1 MKIQV
6 KFNDGS
12 VKELEKGKSAQELFP
27 DKKIIAVKINGDLKD
42 VYTPLENDCHLEILT
57 EENLESLN
65 ILRHSTA
72 HLMAHSVL
80 RIYKDVEFAIG
91 PTIEDGFYYDFDL
104 KETLSPEDFK
114 KIEEEMK
121 KIIKENLPIRRVE
134 MPKKEAKKLLESM
147 KAKFKLEMLEEIEDE
162 IVSFY
167 KQGDFIDWCKGPHLP
182 STGYIK
188 HFKLLKVAGA
198 YWRGDEKREMLQRI
212 YGTAFFR
219 KEELEEY
226 LRFLEEAQKRDHKRI
241 GKNCKLWS
249 FHPEAPGFPFYLPYG
264 MRLYDNIINYI
275 KNKHF
280 EKKYVQVKGPIILN
294 EELWRRSG
302 HWDHFKENMYFT
314 EIDET
319 AYAVKPMNCPGHILI
334 YKEELRSYKDLP
346 LRFFELGLVHR
357 HEKSGVLNGLLR
369 VRAFTQD
376 DAHIFCSVEQI
387 KDAIIEVILMVFE
400 IYTDF
405 GFREWSISL
414 STMPDKAMGSKELW
428 ERAENALKE
437 AMQELDIKFKL
448 KPKEGAFYGPKIDF
462 TIKDSL
468 KREWQCG
475 TIQLDFSLPERFEL
489 EYMEKD
495 GKMAKPVMIHRAI
508 LGSLERF
515 IAIITENYGG
525 SFPFWL
531 SPRQIAI
538 LPVSEKKFGNY
549 AKEIEELLKREGF
562 FVEADLRDESL
573 SKKIREATQLK
584 TNYLFIVGEKEVKDN
599 SVSVRTREG
608 EDLGA
613 FSIQEII
620 DKLKKERGN
629 YEKNEGSFK
638 SK

>member
-6 KFNDGS
+6 KFSDGS
-12 VKELEKGKSAQELFP
+12 VKETEKGKSAQEFFP
-27 DKKIIAVKINGDLKD
+27 DKKIIAVKINGELKD
-42 VYTPLENDCHLEILT
+42 AYSPLENDCLLEIIT
-57 EENLESLN
+57 EENPESLD

-80 RIYKDVEFAIG
+80 RLYKDVEFAIG

-121 KIIKENLPIRRVE
+121 KIIKEDLPIRRIE

-147 KAKFKLEMLEEIEDE
+147 KAKYKLEMLEEVPDE

-182 STGYIK
+182 STALIK

-212 YGTAFFR
+212 YGTAFFK

-226 LRFLEEAQKRDHKRI
+226 LKFLEEAQKRDHKRI
-241 GKNCKLWS
+241 GKICKLWS
-249 FHPEAPGFPFYLPYG
+249 FHPEAPGFPFFLPYG

-275 KNKHF
+275 KSKHF

-294 EELWRRSG
+294 EELWKRSG

-319 AYAVKPMNCPGHILI
+319 SYAVKPMNCPGHILI

-376 DAHIFCSVEQI
+376 DAHVFCSVQQI
-387 KDAIIEVILMVFE
+387 KDTIKEVISMVFE

-405 GFREWSISL
+405 GFKDFSISL

-428 ERAENALKE
+428 EKAENALKD
-437 AMQELDIKFKL
+437 AMQELDITFKL

-495 GKMAKPVMIHRAI
+495 GKMARPVMIHRAI

-525 SFPFWL
+525 SFPLWL
-531 SPRQIAI
+531 SPRQIAV

-549 AKEIEELLKREGF
+549 AKEIEELLKKEGF

-573 SKKIREATQLK
+573 GKKIREATQMK
-584 TNYLFIVGEKEVKDN
+584 TCYLFIVGEKEARDG

-608 EDLGA
+608 EDLGV
-613 FSIQEII
+613 FPIQEIM

-629 YEKNEGSFK
+629 YGKNESGFK
-638 SK
+638 S